1 MLAVPLRRRGDLVR
15 GSLVVHIR
23 KSRPGCYDDRELRRL
38 GSAMDSLL
46 SPDCLTVGVSFDIAG
61 MAWKDPKTGEI
72 TGFEA
77 DLSRAIAQELLGSPD
92 RIAFVQVLPDQ
103 RIAALQQGRADMVVA
118 QLTITPDRAEQV
130 DFSIPYHEAREAIL
144 VRAGS
149 SIKAYGDLQGKRIA
163 VPAGSISLRRLQAQL
178 SDGALEATLMVTPL
192 ESQGLEAVADG
203 TADAASNDN
212 INLLLMRKHCA
223 RPELFEILDIGDH
236 FDPKPFGIAVTKGN
250 RKLVDLLDLAISR
263 FEADGRLRS
272 LLERAFS

>member
-1 MLAVPLRRRGDLVR
+1 
-15 GSLVVHIR
+15 
-23 KSRPGCYDDRELRRL
+23 
-38 GSAMDSLL
+38 MDSLL

-61 MAWKDPKTGEI
+61 MACKERKTGEI

-77 DLSRAIAQELLGSPD
+77 DLARAIAQELLGSPD

-149 SIKAYGDLQGKRIA
+149 SIRAYEDLQGKRIA

-178 SDGALEATLMVTPL
+178 SEGALEATLIVTPL

-212 INLLLMRKHCA
+212 INLLLMRKHSTD
-223 RPELFEILDIGDH
+223 PERFEILDIGDH
-236 FDPKPFGIAVTKGN
+236 FDPKPFGIAVRKGN
-250 RKLVDLLDLAISR
+250 RILVDALNRTIAR
-263 FEADGRLRS
+263 FEADGRLKN
-272 LLERAFS
+272 LLARALVASPSQPRLSTAGARLRLVLDDK